1 MSQTEAL
8 LRALLNIFPSN
19 LRHEMVHLSTFVS
32 WNLDLGIVQLRDL
45 VWATKA
51 NIAGLPRQTNRDG
64 IDCTLPK
71 VCAFDM
77 RLGN

>member
-51 NIAGLPRQTNRDG
+51 NIAVNRDG